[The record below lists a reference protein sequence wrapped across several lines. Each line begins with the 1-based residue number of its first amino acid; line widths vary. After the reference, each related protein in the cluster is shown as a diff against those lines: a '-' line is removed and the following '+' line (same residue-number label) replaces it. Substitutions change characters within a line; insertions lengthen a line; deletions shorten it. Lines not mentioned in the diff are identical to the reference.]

1 MPRISQSAVSIAESA
16 RSQNAAWATAAG
28 GRSHPFDATLG
39 QPRILA
45 DDELAKVLY
54 SQSQSIRQGAAEKR
68 DANALDA
75 IGRRHLA
82 EHHFAHALHGLGV
95 GERLVCFE
103 VIGV

>member
-1 MPRISQSAVSIAESA
+1 MPPGPQLPAAALILSTQ
-16 RSQNAAWATAAG
+16 RSG
-28 GRSHPFDATLG
+28 SRGF
-39 QPRILA
+39 LA